1 MLLTNVDKTKQDSV
15 VLKKLFFKAYYTFYY
30 KKLNYY
36 RDIRRSIVLISSS
49 NITVA
54 LGRRFLIWYVS

>member
-49 NITVA
+49 NITMA
-54 LGRRFLIWYVS
+54 QGRRFLIWYVS